1 MMTRSRQKNFTE
13 GKLFFPMLFFTLPIM
28 ATGIL
33 QLLYNMA
40 DQVIVGQFSGDAN
53 ALGAI
58 GSTTALNALFVNF
71 FMGIA
76 SGSSVVV
83 AQFLG
88 AGKDKEVER
97 AVHTSL
103 TFSLVLGIGLGAIAF
118 FLARPLLVLLGTKAD
133 LLDAA
138 VLYVRILACGIPF
151 SAAYNFGAAVLRS
164 AGDSKTPLVI
174 LATSGF
180 INVLFNLLFV
190 IVFHM
195 SVDGVALATVFSQL
209 VSFIWVFFVLA
220 RRDAVYKLSL
230 RRLRIEADMLYR
242 VLRIGIPSAL
252 QSSLF
257 ALSSMIIQSAVNTF
271 STEEVSGFAVGGTI
285 EGFTY
290 TAMSS
295 FSQTAV
301 TFAGQNYG
309 AKKRDR
315 LRCVLLYGVLQV
327 TLVGTLLG
335 WGGFFFAEEL
345 SRLFIDTTL
354 PEAPL
359 VIAASVAKI
368 EVFLSFYFL
377 CGVMDVMVGYLRGI
391 GYSVMPM
398 VWSIVGACGI
408 RALWIFFVF
417 PHLPHTAFSLYV
429 VYIITWIFVSIM
441 QLFTIMSASKKMKK
455 TF

>member
-1 MMTRSRQKNFTE
+1 
-13 GKLFFPMLFFTLPIM
+13 MLFFTLPIM

-164 AGDSKTPLVI
+164 AGDSKTPLLI

-209 VSFIWVFFVLA
+209 VSFVWVFFVLA

-230 RRLRIEADMLYR
+230 RRLRLEADMLYR

-271 STEEVSGFAVGGTI
+271 PTESVSGFAVGTSI

-290 TAMSS
+290 TSMVS
-295 FSQTAV
+295 FSHTAV

-315 LRCVLLYGVLQV
+315 LKRVLLYGIIQV
-327 TLVGTLLG
+327 SLVGILLG
-335 WGGFFFAEEL
+335 WGELLFAEEL
-345 SRLFIDTTL
+345 SRLFVDTAL

-359 VIAASVAKI
+359 VIAASVAKL
-368 EVFLSFYFL
+368 EAFLVLYFL
-377 CGVMDVMVGYLRGI
+377 CGIMDVMAGYLRGI
-391 GYSVMPM
+391 GCSVMPM
-398 VWSIVGACGI
+398 VWSIIGACGI
-408 RALWIFFVF
+408 RAVWVFLVF
-417 PHLPHTAFSLYV
+417 PHLPHTAFSLHV
-429 VYIITWIFVSIM
+429 VYIITWVFVIIAHSITLIF
-441 QLFTIMSASKKMKK
+441 ASKKIKK
-455 TF
+455 MF